1 MKPVYRG
8 MGQLGSGHRSGRAAR
23 RAAGALAAALA
34 AGTLLGGCAQL
45 MAPSE
50 PQPSQQTEQHVAH
63 EWIGK
68 RLKDV
73 TSALGPPTTVQYMQ
87 ETGGQLIIYAHPG
100 QKRYVF
106 ETGPSGEIVS
116 ATETTP

>member
-1 MKPVYRG
+1 MKPIYRR
-8 MGQLGSGHRSGRAAR
+8 MGESSGRYRRGRATRCAAW
-23 RAAGALAAALA
+23 ACAAALA

-45 MAPSE
+45 MPPSG

-73 TSALGPPTTVQYMQ
+73 TSALGTPTTVQYMQ

-100 QKRYVF
+100 QKHYVF